1 MRTALSLVALTESV
15 PTIPAMPLQGIDASK
30 PWEELLCLLKLILI
44 FILILTLIFKWFA
57 PSPYVYSNYLK

>member
-1 MRTALSLVALTESV
+1 MRTALSLVALTESI

-44 FILILTLIFKWFA
+44 FILLILTLIF
-57 PSPYVYSNYLK
+57 